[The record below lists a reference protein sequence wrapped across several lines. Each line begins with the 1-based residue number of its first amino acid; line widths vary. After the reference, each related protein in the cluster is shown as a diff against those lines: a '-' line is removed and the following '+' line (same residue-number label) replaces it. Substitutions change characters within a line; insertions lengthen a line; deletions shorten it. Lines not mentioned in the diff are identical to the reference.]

1 MQGIYVIK
9 LSSNSVLSKKM
20 TMSAHKK
27 NLYGGVVST
36 MAEVRSL
43 IWIPVLRKLTKY
55 VTRAHTDS

>member
-1 MQGIYVIK
+1 
-9 LSSNSVLSKKM
+9 
-20 TMSAHKK
+20 MSAHKK

>member
-20 TMSAHKK
+20 IMSAHKK
-27 NLYGGVVST
+27 NLYGAVIST